1 MEQPE
6 NEMSIETRL
15 QQYLRSNYTKEAL
28 QDSLNYD
35 TVANILI
42 DVAKKFDG
50 AKGQGKQRTEEEYHT
65 LVKNAIGNFM
75 NSDAANGEGQDK
87 AHNLGKGQDPNER
100 FQNIASSVYTK
111 YY

>member
-65 LVKNAIGNFM
+65 LVKDAISNFM

-100 FQNIASSVYTK
+100 FQNIASSVYMK

>member
-1 MEQPE
+1 MED

-15 QQYLRSNYTKEAL
+15 QQYLRSNYNKEAL
-28 QDSLNYD
+28 QDTLNYD

-50 AKGQGKQRTEEEYHT
+50 AKGQGKQRSEEEYHT
-65 LVKNAIGNFM
+65 LVKSAIDKFM
-75 NSDAANGEGQDK
+75 NTDAANDKGQDK

-100 FQNIASSVYTK
+100 YQNIVSSVYAK

>member
-1 MEQPE
+1 MEQSE
-6 NEMSIETRL
+6 NGMSIETRL

-65 LVKNAIGNFM
+65 LVKNAISNFM
-75 NSDAANGEGQDK
+75 NSDAANSEGQDK

-100 FQNIASSVYTK
+100 FQNIASSVYMK

>member
-35 TVANILI
+35 TVAYILI

-65 LVKNAIGNFM
+65 LVKNAISNFM

>member
-65 LVKNAIGNFM
+65 LVKNAISNFM

-100 FQNIASSVYTK
+100 FQNIASSVYMK